1 MRELFPQLRP
11 VLASGE
17 PFAVAT
23 VFRTDGSAPRAAG
36 ASLVVTAGGE
46 VVGSVSGGCVEAAVH
61 ELCRHALEDGRARTE
76 SFGVSDDDDPFA
88 VGLTCGG
95 TLEVLV
101 RPFAPADGEL
111 LRRALD
117 AEANGRAVALAT
129 VVAAPGT
136 TGTGTALLGR
146 WLLVG
151 EEGAEG
157 SLGAAGLDEAVA
169 RGAAQALRAG
179 RDELLVLGGCA
190 DLRRGE
196 VEVFVEV
203 VAPPPRMLVFGAVE
217 PAAALTRV
225 GKFLG
230 YHVTVCD
237 ARGLFA
243 TRARFPEADEVV
255 VQWPDEY
262 LRGTAVD
269 ERTVV
274 CVLTHDAKFDVPLLK
289 QALRGPAGYVGA
301 MGSRRTHHDRVA
313 RLLDEGLS
321 PQELARLASPIGLD
335 LGARTPQ
342 ETAVSIA
349 AEIVAHQR
357 GGSGARLSRTD
368 GPIHRAGERSPV
380 GFAQA
385 GSRP

>member
-1 MRELFPQLRP
+1 MREVFPQLRP

-17 PFAVAT
+17 PFALAT
-23 VFRTDGSAPRAAG
+23 VFRTDGSAPRPAG

-46 VVGSVSGGCVEAAVH
+46 VIGSVSGGCVEAAVH
-61 ELCRHALEDGRARTE
+61 ELCRQALEDGCARTG

-95 TLEVLV
+95 TLDVLV
-101 RPFAPADGEL
+101 QPFAPADGEL
-111 LRRALD
+111 LRRALH
-117 AEANGRAVALAT
+117 AEAHGQAVALAS

-136 TGTGTALLGR
+136 TGAGTALLGR

-157 SLGAAGLDEAVA
+157 SLGAVGLDEAVA

-179 RDELLVLGGCA
+179 RDELLALSGCA
-190 DLRRGE
+190 DLRHGE

-203 VAPPPRMLVFGAVE
+203 IAPPPRMLVFGAVE

-243 TRARFPEADEVV
+243 TEARFPEADEVV

-289 QALRGPAGYVGA
+289 EALRGPAGYVGA
-301 MGSRRTHHDRVA
+301 MGSRRTHDDRVA
-313 RLLDEGLS
+313 RLLAEGLS
-321 PQELARLASPIGLD
+321 PGELARLASPIGLD

-349 AEIVAHQR
+349 AEIVAHRR
-357 GGSGARLSRTD
+357 GGSGTRLSRTD

-380 GFAQA
+380 VLAQA

>member
-36 ASLVVTAGGE
+36 ASLVVTSGGE
-46 VVGSVSGGCVEAAVH
+46 VIGSVSGGCVEAAVH
-61 ELCRHALEDGRARTE
+61 ELCRRSLEDGRARTE
-76 SFGVSDDDDPFA
+76 SFGVSDDEDPFA

-95 TLEVLV
+95 TLDVLV
-101 RPFAPADGEL
+101 QPFAPADGEL
-111 LRRALD
+111 LRRALG
-117 AEANGRAVALAT
+117 AEAHGRAVALAT
-129 VVAAPGT
+129 VVGPA
-136 TGTGTALLGR
+136 GTALLGR
-146 WLLVG
+146 WVLVG
-151 EEGAEG
+151 EEGTEG
-157 SLGAAGLDEAVA
+157 SLGAVGLDEAVA

-190 DLRRGE
+190 DLRHGE

-203 VAPPPRMLVFGAVE
+203 IAPPPRMLVFGAVE

-321 PQELARLASPIGLD
+321 PGELARLASPIGLD

-368 GPIHRAGERSPV
+368 GPIHRAGERFPV
-380 GFAQA
+380 VLAQA